1 MNKSNMLL
9 TKFIHSILNNPKYM
23 NNYPKKIVIVVE
35 TFAKEMGYINNTLP
49 KYLSKLGHEVT
60 LLTSSKKPYYNEGD
74 SESTLGKDFSKKNS
88 INDNSS
94 FVHEGFKVK
103 VLPSYFI
110 LGKLN
115 ISGIRKSL
123 KDLNPDIIFTFQV
136 TGILAIKCS
145 LYALLS
151 KTKLVTGNHTG
162 LSSSSLIGLRLK
174 DKIKSFFLRK
184 IPGYFVSFCSLR
196 CIVPTKDC
204 GKVAV
209 KFFGINKKKIELL
222 NLPVDEEYFHP
233 INRDSHDKLFLREKI
248 KLQEDEKIII
258 FSGKFSNDKNPIIIA
273 EAINKLRKNNVN
285 IHGVFIGEGEQS
297 KDLKLY
303 KNVTVYPFVSISILG
318 KYFRGS
324 DIGIWTSESISF
336 LDAACTG
343 LPLILSDFV
352 KDIDH
357 VKEFTISYKDKDLN
371 SLCDAILQLM
381 KEDYRRQL
389 SEIAQNLGKERFI
402 ASSHAI
408 KRLKL
413 IEESI

>member
-1 MNKSNMLL
+1 
-9 TKFIHSILNNPKYM
+9 M

-184 IPGYFVSFCSLR
+184 IPGYFVSFCSLL
-196 CIVPTKDC
+196 V
-204 GKVAV
+204 
-209 KFFGINKKKIELL
+209 NS
-222 NLPVDEEYFHP
+222 NL
-233 INRDSHDKLFLREKI
+233 I
-248 KLQEDEKIII
+248 
-258 FSGKFSNDKNPIIIA
+258 
-273 EAINKLRKNNVN
+273 
-285 IHGVFIGEGEQS
+285 
-297 KDLKLY
+297 
-303 KNVTVYPFVSISILG
+303 
-318 KYFRGS
+318 
-324 DIGIWTSESISF
+324 
-336 LDAACTG
+336 
-343 LPLILSDFV
+343 
-352 KDIDH
+352 
-357 VKEFTISYKDKDLN
+357 
-371 SLCDAILQLM
+371 
-381 KEDYRRQL
+381 
-389 SEIAQNLGKERFI
+389 
-402 ASSHAI
+402 
-408 KRLKL
+408 
-413 IEESI
+413 